1 MGRTAE
7 NRRNEDPGHN
17 EPNERRNEDSEHN
30 EGNDDTQRR
39 ERRTVRSVEVL
50 RAAREQLAELTGM
63 TAETVSSFAR
73 TPDGWRLVVEVLE
86 LARVPDTTS
95 LLASYEVEVDSEGEL
110 TSYRRTRRYERGRA
124 DRPSS

>member
-7 NRRNEDPGHN
+7 SQHN
-17 EPNERRNEDSEHN
+17 EPNESNEPD
-30 EGNDDTQRR
+30 EGADDIDNTHDTDGGSQRQRR
-39 ERRTVRSVEVL
+39 SIRSVDVL
-50 RAAREQLAELTGM
+50 RTAREQLAELTGM
-63 TAETVSSFAR
+63 AAESVSSFAR
-73 TPDGWRLVVEVLE
+73 TPDGWQLVVEVLE

-95 LLASYEVEVDSEGEL
+95 LLASYEVEVDSDGEL

>member
-7 NRRNEDPGHN
+7 NEHNEDP
-17 EPNERRNEDSEHN
+17 EPNEHN
-30 EGNDDTQRR
+30 KHDGHNDGDDDTQRR
-39 ERRTVRSVEVL
+39 ERRTVRSVDVL
-50 RAAREQLAELTGM
+50 RTAREQLDELTGM

-73 TPDGWRLVVEVLE
+73 TPDGWQLVVEVLE

-95 LLASYEVEVDSEGEL
+95 LLASYEVEVDSDGEL
-110 TSYRRTRRYERGRA
+110 ISYRRTRRYERGRA